1 VIEAYAFLAM
11 FALQILAASVL
22 YPTCI
27 IKYVRGWARDYG
39 SERFA
44 QLYPDVD
51 YSKSIEQFVT
61 RYRAANIVIAVLG
74 VLLLG
79 WLFTVIRHP
88 DWVGEVGTPAL
99 VYFLLQMAPLPL
111 VALYAVVRY
120 RKILMQPS
128 QETKRKATLQRRGLF
143 DFVSPF
149 AVYLAVLTYFLFIV
163 YGIWLD
169 LYVYKNTSLS
179 KPCYTAII
187 VVTLTYALNAFV
199 IYKNLY
205 GKRNPLVTHEGR
217 VHAIGVRVKAGV
229 YGSIA
234 VAWFISIFGT
244 LGQPNLLEWRPFA
257 LSGFFVI
264 TALLGLLDATAP
276 RRKSEADALGAS
288 SEVPS

>member
-1 VIEAYAFLAM
+1 MIEAHAFLAV
-11 FALQILAASVL
+11 FTVQILAASVL
-22 YPTCI
+22 YPACI

-51 YSKSIEQFVT
+51 YRESMERFVT
-61 RYRAANIVIAVLG
+61 RYRAVNAVIAVLG

-79 WLFTVIRHP
+79 WLFTVIQRP
-88 DWVGEVGTPAL
+88 DWVSEVGTPAV
-99 VYFLLQMAPLPL
+99 VYFLLQMSPLPL

-120 RKILMQPS
+120 HKVFMQPS
-128 QETKRKATLQRRGLF
+128 HETKRKATLQRRGLL

-149 AVYLAVLTYFLFIV
+149 AVYLAVATYFLFIA

-169 LYVYKNTSLS
+169 LYVYENTSLS
-179 KPCYTAII
+179 RPCYTAII
-187 VVTLTYALNAFV
+187 VVTLIYAMNAFI
-199 IYKNLY
+199 IYKSLY

-217 VHAIGVRVKAGV
+217 AHSIGMRVKTSV

-234 VAWFISIFGT
+234 VAWFISVFGT
-244 LGQPNLLEWRPFA
+244 LGQPDLLEWRPFA

-264 TALLGLLDATAP
+264 TVLLGLLDATAP
-276 RRKSEADALGAS
+276 PRRREPDGLAPSNEAS
-288 SEVPS
+288 S